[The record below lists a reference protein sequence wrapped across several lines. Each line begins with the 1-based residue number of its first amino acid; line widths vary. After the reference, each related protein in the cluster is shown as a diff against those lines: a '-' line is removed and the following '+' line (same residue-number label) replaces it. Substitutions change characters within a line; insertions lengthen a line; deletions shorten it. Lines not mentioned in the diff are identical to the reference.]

1 MSAIGPTHQ
10 TNWDWRA
17 AGNFLGGGAGA
28 SLMIFAALASLDNQ
42 VLWPAGLLGIVLV
55 GIGLFTVWLEIGRPW
70 RALHVFFHPQTS
82 WMTRESFVALPML
95 AVAAIGVL
103 LGLVDDIRLI
113 VIAPVFWV
121 AALFAAGYLACQ
133 ASILYASKGI
143 PAWRHKALF
152 PVIVLTGLA
161 EGAGL
166 GAALLA
172 LFAEAAAWAAI
183 GLGVLCLIR
192 EIAWRWYLHRLTQD
206 GAPKGAL
213 TVLRRARNPVLVLG
227 LIVPVVLIAVALL
240 VPAHAGR
247 AMVVAGF
254 AAVAGGWW
262 LKYVVIAR
270 AAFNQGFALPKLPI
284 RGQGRDQGRDQGRAK
299 GGPGGPATQPGWERK
314 AN

>member
-1 MSAIGPTHQ
+1 MSTVGPSHQ

-28 SLMIFAALASLDNQ
+28 SLLIFAALASLDGR

-55 GIGLFTVWLEIGRPW
+55 GLGLVSVWLEIGRPW

-95 AVAAIGVL
+95 AIAAIGVL
-103 LGLVDDIRLI
+103 LGWLDGISLFV
-113 VIAPVFWV
+113 VAPVFWLT
-121 AALFAAGYLACQ
+121 ALFAAAYLSCQ

-172 LFAEAAAWAAI
+172 LFAEAATWAAI
-183 GLGVLCLIR
+183 GLGVLCTAR
-192 EIAWRWYLHRLTQD
+192 EVAWGTYLSLLARD

-213 TVLRRARNPVLVLG
+213 TALRRARIPVLALG
-227 LIVPVVLIAVALL
+227 LFVPVMMITVAVLS
-240 VPAHAGR
+240 PQHR
-247 AMVVAGF
+247 WAMVVAGL

-270 AAFNQGFALPKLPI
+270 AAFNQGFALPKLPVRGHG
-284 RGQGRDQGRDQGRAK
+284 RGQ
-299 GGPGGPATQPGWERK
+299 GPGGPATQPGWERK